1 VKTLDHNA
9 IFARWLQRRAQFVAD
24 GAPSEPVW
32 GRGGAARAR
41 GPDTQELV
49 AAVPASAAPRTGH
62 FVLYDTDFTGSPF
75 GATLLFTSESVT
87 VSPGDVWQLVDN

>member
-1 VKTLDHNA
+1 MS
-9 IFARWLQRRAQFVAD
+9 I
-24 GAPSEPVW
+24 
-32 GRGGAARAR
+32 
-41 GPDTQELV
+41 
-49 AAVPASAAPRTGH
+49 AVPASAAPRTGH